1 MKNRLLLTTILTIG
15 LLSISE
21 SMLAQQTTPT
31 PTTTSGTGS
40 TTSGIGSTTSSSD
53 YIPYEFGNL
62 HVYDDALMGRTV
74 NFHEITQDTI
84 KLDGASTST
93 ATSVPT
99 TVSELDKALYE
110 RDTNIAKIKADPKLT
125 DEEKAQLI
133 AAEEAK
139 YQARVKEEENRIARE
154 KAVAE
159 EAQRQ
164 KALEANKTQQDE
176 INAQYDAQRQAILDD
191 PTLTE
196 EERNHLLEEN
206 ELMREEALNPLQEQ
220 EKELN
225 KTAAQREQEQAIAEN
240 QAAQDEVN
248 QRYNEE
254 MNNILNDQT
263 LSEEERNFML
273 EELEASRQGELEGL
287 EQERTSLEKTATERA
302 EEAAAQRKE
311 EIDNNPNMSA
321 EEKAMEKAKVD
332 EQLAST
338 KAEIEA
344 AQKQELEI
352 QKEAANQL
360 VQEKQKEAERA
371 LEQKKQEWAREK
383 QNLQAQA
390 DAEKAQFEQTKKTI
404 ENSALS
410 QEEKDKMLAKKEAEF
425 QQKYEQFTN
434 QIDEIS
440 NKEWAAKT
448 TGEKLEETFKGAL
461 DFLGAGADNVNNLE
475 SFFRNLTNTASGLEN
490 SFQQITGVDLGYADQ
505 AQQML
510 NDISNIK
517 STVTT
522 AGQGIGGLA
531 QSAFGS
537 GTMSDVQSAVYKLIS
552 AGRNA
557 EYAATGST
565 SVSNAANSIVS
576 GVNSG
581 ANILDQFLGSGS
593 SSNGTPIV
601 STATEL
607 PPVYGSVVQNYTAQA
622 QALQSNTT
630 MTDAQKSLA
639 MTEMYKQMAADVSAI
654 QQEQSTGTSTGT
666 GNTPEYDAM
675 RQQQLELKNDPNF
688 DQSTVHVPPEQQ
700 PTSGFGST
708 FSS

>member
-1 MKNRLLLTTILTIG
+1 MKNKLLLTTILTVG
-15 LLSISE
+15 LLSFSE
-21 SMLAQQTTPT
+21 GVMAQ
-31 PTTTSGTGS
+31 PTTDTST
-40 TTSGIGSTTSSSD
+40 TTSSSD

-62 HVYDDALMGRTV
+62 HVYDDALMNRV
-74 NFHEITQDTI
+74 INFHNVTLDPI
-84 KLDGASTST
+84 KFSSAPISPTVSLT
-93 ATSVPT
+93 T

-110 RDTNIAKIKADPKLT
+110 RDTNIAKIQADPNLT
-125 DEEKAQLI
+125 EEEKAKLI

-139 YQARVKEEENRIARE
+139 YQEIVKKEEDRIAHE
-154 KAVAE
+154 KAVAD

-164 KALEANKTQQDE
+164 KDLEANKAQQDE
-176 INAQYDAQRQAILDD
+176 INAQYDAERMAILDD

-220 EKELN
+220 EKELS
-225 KTAAQREQEQAIAEN
+225 KTAAQREQEKAIADN

-311 EIDNNPNMSA
+311 EIDNNPNMSE
-321 EEKAMEKAKVD
+321 EEKALAKSQVD
-332 EQLAST
+332 TELAET

-344 AQKQELEI
+344 AQKKELEI

-360 VQEKQKEAERA
+360 VQEKQKAAEQA
-371 LEQKKQEWAREK
+371 LEQKKQEWAKEK
-383 QNLQAQA
+383 QDLQAQA
-390 DAEKAQFEQTKKTI
+390 DAAKAQFEQTKKTI
-404 ENSALS
+404 EESALS
-410 QEEKDKMLAKKEAEF
+410 QEEKDKMMAQKENEF
-425 QQKYEQFTN
+425 KEKYGAITDK
-434 QIDEIS
+434 IDEIS
-440 NKEWAAKT
+440 DKEWAAKT
-448 TGEKLEETFKGAL
+448 TGEKLEETFNSAL
-461 DFLGAGADNVNNLE
+461 EFLGIGTSNVDNLE
-475 SFFRNLTNTASGLEN
+475 GFLRNLTNTATGLEN
-490 SFQQITGVDLGYADQ
+490 SFQRATGIDLGYADQ

-552 AGRNA
+552 AGQTVELA
-557 EYAATGST
+557 TTGSANT
-565 SVSNAANSIVS
+565 SSTVNQIVNS
-576 GVNSG
+576 VNSG
-581 ANILDQFLGSGS
+581 ANILDQFLGGS
-593 SSNGTPIV
+593 SMPTV

-622 QALQSNTT
+622 QALQANTT
-630 MTDAQKSLA
+630 MTDAQKNLA
-639 MTEMYKQMAADVSAI
+639 MTEMYKQMVADVSAI
-654 QQEQSTGTSTGT
+654 QQEQSTGT

-700 PTSGFGST
+700 PTSGIGST
-708 FSS
+708 LNN